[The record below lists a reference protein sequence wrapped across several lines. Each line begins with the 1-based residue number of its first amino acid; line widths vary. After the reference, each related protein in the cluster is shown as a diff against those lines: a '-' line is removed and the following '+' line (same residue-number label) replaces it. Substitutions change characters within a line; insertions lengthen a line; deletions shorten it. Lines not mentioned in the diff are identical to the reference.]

1 VVAPA
6 AGGPLDLVEP
16 GRTGLL
22 YDPTEKSSLRR
33 AVATLVGDPLLRRA
47 LADQALERVGDRS
60 WAAVVDELVDVH
72 YAGVLAGVAG
82 DDVAA

>member
-1 VVAPA
+1 MVAPA

-33 AVATLVGDPLLRRA
+33 TVATLVGDPLLRETVA
-47 LADQALERVGDRS
+47 TQALERVRHHS
-60 WAAVVDELVDVH
+60 WADVVDELVDVH
-72 YAGVLAGVAG
+72 YTGALAGAAG